1 MTRKTNRNRPM
12 NRAEKILAKALGG
25 GFCAQYETDALGR
38 KVRKPVADAPV
49 ELEDVRFA
57 LLNNRVVE
65 EDDMLEAVGRGVLRY
80 LTDNQMLVPSQRD
93 ASLLWVTTKAKE
105 RYNLR
110 PVVGGFMKVA

>member
-1 MTRKTNRNRPM
+1 MTKNRNP
-12 NRAEKILAKALGG
+12 NRAGAILAKAFSGAYDPQ
-25 GFCAQYETDALGR
+25 FETDAKGR

-65 EDDMLEAVGRGVLRY
+65 EDDMLEAVGKGVLRY
-80 LTDNQMLVPSQRD
+80 LVDNKMLVPSQTV
-93 ASLLWVTTKAKE
+93 SGLLWVTTKAKE